1 MTNVSPRG
9 EGNPGISPA
18 RLENIP
24 AGDQERSFD
33 PLILGPIG
41 NIPPAGG
48 NIPSPIGN
56 ITGPSGI
63 SSAHRENH
71 RPAGWGISPARSGA
85 SPAGGNIPGP
95 ISVISRAGLH
105 YPLGRR
111 RISSCPSPHWEYHR
125 PAGIFPGR
133 PIGNFTDRRE
143 YSRPIWNI
151 PDRRG
156 IFPSPW
162 RRYPRAII
170 PVPFLFGGILRMTPY
185 MDSEGPGPGRIAHMV
200 YKRVAQVRYL
210 AEHDTRSRTLSKR

>member
-1 MTNVSPRG
+1 MTNVSPRRG
-9 EGNPGISPA
+9 KPGDIPGPPGIFPPEIRNVPLTPLS
-18 RLENIP
+18 
-24 AGDQERSFD
+24 SD
-33 PLILGPIG
+33 PSGIS
-41 NIPPAGG
+41 PAGG

-95 ISVISRAGLH
+95 IGNITGRPPLPLRPAENILMPKP
-105 YPLGRR
+105 PLG
-111 RISSCPSPHWEYHR
+111 ISPAGGNIPGPAHREFHR
-125 PAGIFPGR
+125 PAGIFPAHLEYPR
-133 PIGNFTDRRE
+133 PAG
-143 YSRPIWNI
+143 NI
-151 PDRRG
+151 PV
-156 IFPSPW
+156 PLAEVSPGD
-162 RRYPRAII
+162 I